1 MAHER
6 EDPDAAT
13 APAPA
18 PTQEGSG
25 LALDL
30 RRAQADCA
38 ELLESNRRLREA
50 GHRKDDLLAL
60 CAHDLRT
67 PVDVLIG
74 QSRLLLSGARGP
86 LADPQRKGLEAI
98 ERQARR
104 LLELADD
111 LAGLRSLE
119 LGRLDVERE
128 PVELGALC
136 NEVADA
142 LAPAL
147 REKGGALT
155 RALPPSPLV
164 VKLDAAK
171 VRRALTILFSQTLLL
186 APRRGRVD
194 LTLEALPDG
203 ARITVASAGA
213 AGEGRAPTPARR
225 ARGPGGPG
233 RGGGSELGLAI
244 CRELVELHGGT
255 LDTEPRAGGGARFTM
270 VLPAGPPEAGVDA
283 AARNLA
289 AEPGRP
295 RLLVVDDE
303 DEVRESLALL
313 LETDFAVMTARDGE
327 EAVQVARADPPDIV
341 LMDLVMPRMDGFGAL
356 EALRGDARTAEVP
369 VIFVS
374 ARGDDVTRVKGLDL
388 GAVDF
393 LQKPFSEREL
403 KARIER
409 TLRLTRRHTQLREL
423 AQTDTL
429 TGLANLRAFRARLD
443 EEVKRAQRYET
454 PLTCVMA
461 DMDHLKPVNDELGHA
476 AGDRAI
482 AAVGDVVR
490 TELRETDFAA
500 RYGGDEFVVLLP
512 HTSLAEGRIFA
523 QRVCARLRDVALEVS
538 GRRIQLAASFGVAEM
553 SPEAGDEAGE
563 DLVRRADEA
572 LYAAKRAGRGRVA
585 ALADPTR
592 APQAEAGQP

>member
-1 MAHER
+1 VA
-6 EDPDAAT
+6 PDRQGPDT
-13 APAPA
+13 EGAPA
-18 PTQEGSG
+18 PTPAQEPNG
-25 LALDL
+25 LALEL
-30 RRAQADCA
+30 RRALADCV

-50 GHRKDDLLAL
+50 GHHKDDLLAL

-67 PVDVLIG
+67 PLDVLLG

-86 LADPQRKGLEAI
+86 LAEPQRKGLQAI
-98 ERQARR
+98 ERQTRR

-119 LGRLDVERE
+119 VGRLDVDRD
-128 PVELGALC
+128 PTELGAVC

-142 LAPAL
+142 FAPAL

-155 RALPPSPLV
+155 RALPPYPLV
-164 VKLDAAK
+164 LKLDAVK
-171 VRRALTILFSQTLLL
+171 VRRALTILFSQALLL

-194 LTLEALPDG
+194 LTLEAVADG
-203 ARITVASAGA
+203 ARITVVSAGPA
-213 AGEGRAPTPARR
+213 VEGPAPARR
-225 ARGPGGPG
+225 ARAPGGPG

-244 CRELVELHGGT
+244 CRELVEMHGGT
-255 LDTEPRAGGGARFTM
+255 LDTEPRPGGGVRFT
-270 VLPAGPPEAGVDA
+270 VALPAGPPGAGADA
-283 AARNLA
+283 VARSLA
-289 AEPGRP
+289 ASPGRP
-295 RLLVVDDE
+295 RVLVVDDE
-303 DEVRESLALL
+303 EDVRESLALL
-313 LETDFAVMTARDGE
+313 LEPAYQVATASDGE
-327 EAVQVARADPPDIV
+327 EAVRVARADPPDIV
-341 LMDLVMPRMDGFGAL
+341 LMDLVMPRMDGFAAL
-356 EALRGDARTAEVP
+356 EALRGDSRTAEVP

-403 KARIER
+403 KARIDR
-409 TLRLTRRHTQLREL
+409 TLRLTRRQTQLREL

-443 EEVKRAQRYET
+443 EEVKRAHRYET

-482 AAVGDVVR
+482 AAVADVVR

-512 HTSLAEGRIFA
+512 HTSIAEGRIFA
-523 QRVCARLRDVALEVS
+523 ERVCARLREVALEA
-538 GRRIQLAASFGVAEM
+538 GGHRIALAASFGVAEM
-553 SPEAGDEAGE
+553 SREPGDEAGE

-572 LYAAKRAGRGRVA
+572 LYAAKRAGRARVA
-585 ALADPTR
+585 AAGE
-592 APQAEAGQP
+592 PQRTSPAGAGQP

>member
-1 MAHER
+1 VAQDR
-6 EDPDAAT
+6 QGPDT
-13 APAPA
+13 EGAPAPA
-18 PTQEGSG
+18 PTQEASG
-25 LALDL
+25 VALDL
-30 RRAQADCA
+30 RRALADCA

-60 CAHDLRT
+60 CAHDIRT
-67 PVDVLIG
+67 PLDVLLG
-74 QSRLLLSGARGP
+74 QSRLLLTGARGT
-86 LADPQRKGLEAI
+86 LAEPQRKGLEAI

-119 LGRLDVERE
+119 VGRLDVERE

-142 LAPAL
+142 FAPAL

-155 RALPPSPLV
+155 RALPPFPLV
-164 VKLDAAK
+164 LKLDAAK
-171 VRRALTILFSQTLLL
+171 ARRALTILFSQAILLV
-186 APRRGRVD
+186 PRRGRVD
-194 LTLEALPDG
+194 LTLEAVGGG
-203 ARITVASAGA
+203 AQVAVASAGPA
-213 AGEGRAPTPARR
+213 VEAQGPARR
-225 ARGPGGPG
+225 SRAPGGPG
-233 RGGGSELGLAI
+233 RGGSSELGLAI
-244 CRELVELHGGT
+244 CRELVEMNGGT
-255 LDTEPRAGGGARFTM
+255 LDTEPRPGGVRFT
-270 VLPAGPPEAGVDA
+270 VALPAGPPDPAAEAVARSLA
-283 AARNLA
+283 AA
-289 AEPGRP
+289 PGRP

-303 DEVRESLALL
+303 DDVRESLALL
-313 LETDFAVMTARDGE
+313 LEPAYRVATACDGE
-327 EAVQVARADPPDIV
+327 EAVRVARADPPDLV
-341 LMDLVMPRMDGFGAL
+341 LMDLVMPRMDGFAAL

-403 KARIER
+403 KARIDR
-409 TLRLTRRHTQLREL
+409 TLRLTRRQTQLREL

-482 AAVGDVVR
+482 AAVADVVR

-512 HTSLAEGRIFA
+512 HTTIEEGRVFA
-523 QRVCARLRDVALEVS
+523 ERVCARLREVALES
-538 GRRIQLAASFGVAEM
+538 AGRRIALAASFGVAEM
-553 SPEAGDEAGE
+553 SRQAGEGAGE

-572 LYAAKRAGRGRVA
+572 LYSAKRAGRARVA
-585 ALADPTR
+585 ALAEPPRDSR
-592 APQAEAGQP
+592 AEAGQP

>member
-1 MAHER
+1 VAQDPK
-6 EDPDAAT
+6 DPDT
-13 APAPA
+13 EGAPAPA
-18 PTQEGSG
+18 PAQEPSG
-25 LALDL
+25 LALEL
-30 RRAQADCA
+30 RRALADCV

-67 PVDVLIG
+67 PLDVLLG

-86 LADPQRKGLEAI
+86 LVDPQRKGLQAI

-119 LGRLDVERE
+119 VGRLDVDRE
-128 PVELGALC
+128 PGEVGALC

-142 LAPAL
+142 FAPAL

-155 RALPPSPLV
+155 RALPPYPLV
-164 VKLDAAK
+164 LKLDAAK
-171 VRRALTILFSQTLLL
+171 VRRALTILFSQALLL

-194 LTLEALPDG
+194 LTLEAVADG
-203 ARITVASAGA
+203 ARITIASAGPA
-213 AGEGRAPTPARR
+213 SEGQAKVARR
-225 ARGPGGPG
+225 ARAPGGPG

-244 CRELVELHGGT
+244 CRELVEMHGGT
-255 LDTEPRAGGGARFTM
+255 LDTEPRPGGVRFT
-270 VLPAGPPEAGVDA
+270 VSLPGNPADA
-283 AARNLA
+283 AADAVARSLA
-289 AEPGRP
+289 VAPGRP

-303 DEVRESLALL
+303 DDVREALALL
-313 LETDFAVMTARDGE
+313 LEPAYQVATACDGE
-327 EAVQVARADPPDIV
+327 EAVRLARADPPDLV
-341 LMDLVMPRMDGFGAL
+341 LMDLIMPRMDGFAAL
-356 EALRGDARTAEVP
+356 EALRADARTAEVP

-403 KARIER
+403 KARIDR
-409 TLRLTRRHTQLREL
+409 TLRLTRRQTQLREL
-423 AQTDTL
+423 AQTDVL

-454 PLTCVMA
+454 SLTCVMA

-482 AAVGDVVR
+482 AAVADVVR

-512 HTSLAEGRIFA
+512 HTTIAEGRIFA
-523 QRVCARLRDVALEVS
+523 ERVCARLREVALEVA
-538 GRRIQLAASFGVAEM
+538 GRRIALAASFGVAEL
-553 SPEAGDEAGE
+553 SREAGEEAGE

-572 LYAAKRAGRGRVA
+572 LYAAKRAGRARVA
-585 ALADPTR
+585 ALAEPPR
-592 APQAEAGQP
+592 APRAEAGQT